1 MDELTPKLSPGYDM
15 DQIHRDYLDHL
26 LKFQESSSSLTYCR
40 KKVIIAFGNYLEKS
54 EIVLTSINIEHVDDF
69 LARFNAP
76 YAKSTQGVY
85 RSCLRGFLHYLYNE
99 RHLLQQN
106 LAQLVTGPPVFAKAK
121 PPKFLRP
128 GEIRQLFDHLP
139 CSTSK
144 ELRVYAQVHLAYYL
158 GLRPI
163 EISRIT
169 LDDICFTKGLLN
181 LKNRKNTQPLQLP
194 IPDEVIKAIT
204 AYIVGGRPKSQSR
217 FLFLTSQPPS
227 FRPVNAWLT
236 RQNLTNALRD
246 AGLPGT
252 GYWLRHTFA
261 QNMLEAG
268 AGIFEIK
275 EMMGHSIIDS
285 TKKYL
290 SIHKELMRRVLFDET
305 V

>member
-1 MDELTPKLSPGYDM
+1 MVEQTPKSPPGYDL
-15 DQIHRDYLDHL
+15 DQIRRDYLDHM
-26 LKFQESSSSLTYCR
+26 LKIKESSPSQTCCRTKIIKAFDSYLQTSGVSL
-40 KKVIIAFGNYLEKS
+40 VN
-54 EIVLTSINIEHVDDF
+54 INIGHVDDF

-85 RSCLRGFLHYLYNE
+85 RSCFRGFLHYLYNE
-99 RHLLQQN
+99 RHLIQQN
-106 LAQLVTGPPVFAKAK
+106 LAPLVTGPPMFAQVK

-128 GEIRQLFDHLP
+128 GEVRQLFDHLP
-139 CSTSK
+139 CATSK

-163 EISRIT
+163 EISRLT
-169 LDDICFTKGLLN
+169 LDDICFAKGLLN
-181 LKNRKNTQPLQLP
+181 LENTKNAKPLQLP

-217 FLFLTSQPPS
+217 SLFLTSHCPPYRAVS
-227 FRPVNAWLT
+227 AWLT
-236 RQNLTNALRD
+236 RHDLTKALRA

-285 TKKYL
+285 TKVYL